1 MKNHLMFQIL
11 LVKEVL
17 YDAESVLVM
26 SVGNSSDGWVFVSA
40 CTFYNFPNRSW
51 YDTFKVG
58 NTIILL
64 GDNIKDFLLLV

>member
-1 MKNHLMFQIL
+1 
-11 LVKEVL
+11 
-17 YDAESVLVM
+17 M